1 MQVVITI
8 STIVIVIVIIIIIVI
23 VISITI
29 NITIF
34 MQCHLKRVCIVF
46 SFSLQC
52 SIGSSGDTPEQPSIV
67 GTTTRMPPCRSHTRG
82 YQ

>member
-1 MQVVITI
+1 MQIAITI
-8 STIVIVIVIIIIIVI
+8 STIVIVIV
-23 VISITI
+23 ITI

-34 MQCHLKRVCIVF
+34 MQCHLKLVCIVF